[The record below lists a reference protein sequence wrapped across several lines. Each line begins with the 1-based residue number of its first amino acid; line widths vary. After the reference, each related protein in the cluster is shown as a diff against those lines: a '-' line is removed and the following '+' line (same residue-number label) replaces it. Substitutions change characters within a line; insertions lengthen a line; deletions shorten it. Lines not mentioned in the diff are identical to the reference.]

1 VIYHQPAR
9 TMAHRNPADRNKA
22 VEWARSLI
30 ANPAD
35 WLILDTE
42 TTGLG
47 LADEV
52 IQIGILDPGGNPVLD
67 SLLRPLNHKS
77 IPAQATAVHGI
88 TIEMLAGAPTFP
100 QIAAALAQAVGG
112 KRVIAYNAQYDR
124 RMFQQTAVLSGGRLP
139 RWNWECAMIQYA
151 CFVGEWDPRKNDYRY
166 KPLPSGDHTALGD
179 CRATLNLIRKMAAA
193 V

>member
-1 VIYHQPAR
+1 
-9 TMAHRNPADRNKA
+9 MAHRNPAHRNEEI
-22 VEWARSLI
+22 EWARRLF

-47 LADEV
+47 LTDEV
-52 IQIGILDPGGNPVLD
+52 IQIGIVDPRGSPLFD
-67 SLLRPLNHKS
+67 SLVRPLNHKTIS
-77 IPAQATAVHGI
+77 AQATAVHGI

-100 QIAAALAQAVGG
+100 QIAAALGEAVGG
-112 KRVIAYNAQYDR
+112 RRVIAYNAEYDR
-124 RMFQQTAVLSGGRLP
+124 RMFQQTAVLSGGRP
-139 RWNWECAMIQYA
+139 PTWKWECAMIRYA
-151 CFVGEWDPRKNDYRY
+151 RFIGEWDSRKNDYRY

-179 CRATLNLIRKMAAA
+179 CRATLKLIETMASA